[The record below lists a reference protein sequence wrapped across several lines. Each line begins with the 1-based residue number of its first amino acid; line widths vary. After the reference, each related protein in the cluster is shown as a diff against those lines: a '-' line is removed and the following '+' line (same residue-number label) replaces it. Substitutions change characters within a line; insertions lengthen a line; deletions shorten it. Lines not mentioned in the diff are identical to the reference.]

1 MENSSNYFNII
12 EFKED
17 IMKKF
22 HILESNLKLEYNS
35 KFTKINSNLEEIELK
50 INTLS
55 HNNNSLLDLISK
67 QNINLEKINKL
78 ENLGNKADQT
88 LLTQEI
94 QIKNIF
100 EEISKIKNDI
110 YKIVSENLIIPG
122 TVGPGSVYKNLTEYL
137 IYQMD
142 EFNKLRNS
150 IVQNKKKVDDWE
162 KTAINIISNALFKFQ
177 THYNNKHRQTH
188 ILIEKNK
195 GILTSKI
202 LGLETNIEK
211 YQNKINK
218 LLKQMDSEFQDGIQS
233 MSKEKNKNIEEL
245 NKKIEELNSKLD
257 FIAQNLNNKRKISS
271 SNSNNKE
278 NNISSHFKIDDENII
293 VGKKNILRLCNNS
306 GSNEFY
312 INHQNKG
319 NKVINKELNKDDEKN
334 NNSFIFKNN
343 NNDASQIYSSSM
355 NSTKRKNSSNQF
367 INNEPQNNN
376 KENNLP
382 FLNEGKNKFFSKNKE
397 NNLINL
403 QNVKNLKL
411 IKGNN
416 EDNLTNNFRTI
427 NTLTKLVSENKTR
440 EKNKGNIDKYTNM
453 KNLTQND
460 EENINIKT
468 KENNNIIIKAQNLLN
483 DNSLTE
489 NKIEINNNTKQKS
502 ESKQTTNSIGK
513 SPNLKI
519 NNSFFDDEEIY
530 PMSSINVN
538 SKESKSKENKAIQK
552 NLTCQTG
559 QENFG
564 DDWELR
570 KFASKEIYIG
580 TGVGSACSSDEI
592 PESAFFPENNG
603 SKEAIFHPLENHR
616 ILRYGSELNLKNIK
630 GNISINIKNKNDI
643 NSNILLS
650 NNRDSNN
657 KISIK
662 KKKINFQ
669 MNTNIEQQNIISKIR
684 EYYNNKKFEIR
695 KKSNKKVVE
704 CNLIN
709 LNLINSC
716 ENIHRRNNSY
726 TFQRNTFYSPNNSKI
741 KLESDYRN
749 TNYNFFSKRDKCSC
763 LKSFNCSINK
773 EK

>member
-1 MENSSNYFNII
+1 MIG
-12 EFKED
+12 
-17 IMKKF
+17 KK
-22 HILESNLKLEYNS
+22 LQL
-35 KFTKINSNLEEIELK
+35 
-50 INTLS
+50 
-55 HNNNSLLDLISK
+55 
-67 QNINLEKINKL
+67 
-78 ENLGNKADQT
+78 
-88 LLTQEI
+88 
-94 QIKNIF
+94 
-100 EEISKIKNDI
+100 
-110 YKIVSENLIIPG
+110 
-122 TVGPGSVYKNLTEYL
+122 
-137 IYQMD
+137 
-142 EFNKLRNS
+142 
-150 IVQNKKKVDDWE
+150 
-162 KTAINIISNALFKFQ
+162 
-177 THYNNKHRQTH
+177 
-188 ILIEKNK
+188 ILIEN
-195 GILTSKI
+195 
-202 LGLETNIEK
+202 

-218 LLKQMDSEFQDGIQS
+218 LLKQMDNEFQDGIQS

-257 FIAQNLNNKRKISS
+257 FMAQNLNNKRKISS

-293 VGKKNILRLCNNS
+293 VGKKNILRLCNNL

-343 NNDASQIYSSSM
+343 NNDISQIYSSSM

-367 INNEPQNNN
+367 INNELQNNN

-382 FLNEGKNKFFSKNKE
+382 ILSEGKNKFFSKNKE
-397 NNLINL
+397 YNLINL

-440 EKNKGNIDKYTNM
+440 EKDKGNIDKYTNM

-468 KENNNIIIKAQNLLN
+468 KENNNIIIKAQNLIN
-483 DNSLTE
+483 LTE

-502 ESKQTTNSIGK
+502 ESKQMTNSIGK
-513 SPNLKI
+513 SPNLNI
-519 NNSFFDDEEIY
+519 NNNFFNDEEIY
-530 PMSSINVN
+530 SMSSINVN

-552 NLTCQTG
+552 NTTNQTK
-559 QENFG
+559 QENLG
-564 DDWELR
+564 DDWEIR
-570 KFASKEIYIG
+570 KFVSKGIYTG
-580 TGVGSACSSDEI
+580 TGEGSVCSSDEI

-603 SKEAIFHPLENHR
+603 SKEAIFHQLVTHR

-650 NNRDSNN
+650 NNR
-657 KISIK
+657 
-662 KKKINFQ
+662 Q

-709 LNLINSC
+709 LNLMNSC

-749 TNYNFFSKRDKCSC
+749 TNYNFFSKRDKCTC
-763 LKSFNCSINK
+763 LKSFNLYFLFI
-773 EK
+773 